1 MRLRLRSTAAAL
13 AVFAA
18 IGMAPSLRAET
29 IHGALSRAYHAN
41 PDLNAQRATTR
52 ATDEAV
58 PQALSGYRPRVTGT
72 VDTGVVD
79 QTTRTR
85 RSTTVT
91 NQFTGQRAFS
101 VNHASVTDDIYGPRG
116 VSVALDQVIYNG
128 GRTGNQVRGAESR
141 VLAARETLRNK
152 EQAVLLNAATAY
164 MNVLRDTAILNLR
177 RNSIEVLST
186 QLRQTQDRFKV
197 GELTRT
203 DVALSEA
210 SLAKARGDAYLAESN
225 LKTSIATYRQHVG
238 DEPKKLSPAQ
248 PVEKVLPKSKEAAVA
263 MSQKEH
269 PAIIA
274 ALHGVDQQQLQVKVI
289 EGELYPTLSV
299 RALASRRLDSTGNQQ
314 ESIVASV
321 VGTLSVPI
329 YEGGAVYSR
338 VREAKETLTTQR
350 MTVDLQ
356 REAVRQAVV
365 SSWGALETSRAQ
377 IEAAQAQVR
386 AAEIALAGVREE
398 AKVGQRT
405 TLDVLTSQQSLLDA
419 RVALVSVQRDRVVA
433 SYNVLSA
440 IGRLSLRTLGI
451 QVAAYDPKVHYEQVR
466 DKWIGVRTPDG
477 Q

>member
-1 MRLRLRSTAAAL
+1 MRSAVTGAAVLAGLAL
-13 AVFAA
+13 A
-18 IGMAPSLRAET
+18 PSVRAET
-29 IHGALSRAYHAN
+29 IQGALARAYHAN

-58 PQALSGYRPRVTGT
+58 PQALSGYRPKITGT
-72 VDTGVVD
+72 VDVGVVD
-79 QTTRTR
+79 QTSRTR
-85 RSTTVT
+85 RSSTFIS
-91 NQFTGQRAFS
+91 QQTGQRVFS
-101 VNHASVTDDIYGPRG
+101 VNSTSSSQDIYGPRG
-116 VSVALDQVIYNG
+116 LSVAVDQVLYNG
-128 GRTGNQVRGAESR
+128 GRTANQVRGAESR
-141 VLAARETLRNK
+141 VLAAREALRNK
-152 EQAVLLNAATAY
+152 EQSILLNAATAY
-164 MNVLRDTAILNLR
+164 MNVLRDTALLNLR
-177 RNSIEVLST
+177 RNNIEVLST

-210 SLAKARGDAYLAESN
+210 SLAKARGDAYLAESL

-238 DEPKKLSPAQ
+238 EEPKKLSPAK
-248 PVEKVLPKSKEAAVA
+248 PVEKLLPKSKDVAVA

-269 PAIIA
+269 PAVIA
-274 ALHGVDQQQLQVKVI
+274 TLHGVDAQQLVVKTI
-289 EGELYPTLSV
+289 EGELYPTISV
-299 RALASRRLDSTGNQQ
+299 RGAVSRRLDSTGNQQ
-314 ESIVASV
+314 EAITHSI

-356 REAVRQAVV
+356 RDIVRQAVV
-365 SSWGALETSRAQ
+365 SSWGALETARAQ
-377 IEAAQAQVR
+377 ITTAEAQVR

-405 TLDVLTSQQSLLDA
+405 TLDVLTSQQSVLDA
-419 RVALVSVQRDRVVA
+419 RVALVTAQRDRVVA
-433 SYNVLSA
+433 SYNVLA
-440 IGRLSLRTLGI
+440 AVGRLSLRTLGVS
-451 QVAAYDPKVHYEQVR
+451 VAAYDPKVHYDQVR